1 MKRYMRLKT
10 TEGHRYLVR
19 MTDEEIAARRAYN
32 TALVVLP
39 FITSALMF
47 LLWVK
52 LG

>member
-1 MKRYMRLKT
+1 MKRYRVMKT
-10 TEGHRYLVR
+10 TMGRKYLVQ
-19 MTDEEIAARRAYN
+19 MTDEEITARRIYN

-47 LLWVK
+47 LLWIK